1 MTCAEKI
8 AKIEEIMEL
17 DPGELAL
24 ETRLVDYVE
33 WDSIS
38 KLAFVSLV
46 EETTGKMLSAEDVQ
60 KIVSV
65 QDAAVLMG

>member
-65 QDAAVLMG
+65 QDAVVLMG